1 MCNIFYYRII
11 AQFICSFSCKWQ
23 SFIIFPSYKYNY
35 SIKCWTQVHSWSNPI
50 LSPTVTSKYVLLE
63 NLWLIPQHFVSF
75 LVLKTVFFYFFQSY
89 WCVSDKWNCKT
100 FKVHW
105 NIMMRV
111 SKLFQWWRIC
121 LTGDAGDTGLIPGSG
136 RSSGVGN
143 GNPPQCSCLENST
156 DRGAGGLQFMRV
168 TKSQTWLSTCA
179 HTLWWF
185 DIHIHICC
193 ERTPHWVI

>member
-75 LVLKTVFFYFFQSY
+75 LV
-89 WCVSDKWNCKT
+89 
-100 FKVHW
+100 
-105 NIMMRV
+105 
-111 SKLFQWWRIC
+111 KLSSLDPNR
-121 LTGDAGDTGLIPGSG
+121 TGLEFWLHQSWHVTPGKVFNLLQASGSLHTKRSVQMYLSELRQGLNWHYAWWDKRGLELLLFLLLIPDWSWICM
-136 RSSGVGN
+136 SSIA
-143 GNPPQCSCLENST
+143 SC
-156 DRGAGGLQFMRV
+156 
-168 TKSQTWLSTCA
+168 
-179 HTLWWF
+179 
-185 DIHIHICC
+185 
-193 ERTPHWVI
+193 